1 MRHKRDPDA
10 TADVG
15 RSFGQ
20 WFHSRADRD
29 FYAKSN
35 EPYPVFIVAAAGG
48 GAYAAHY
55 TATFL
60 ARMQDSCPNFAQH
73 VFAISGVSGGSIGAS
88 LFAGLAKLKARNQPY
103 VGCNLN
109 SGDRYF
115 ERRTQKFFEQDFLS
129 PVMAAALFPDLLQR
143 FLPFPIGP
151 FDRSRA
157 LDASIEAAW
166 HDMIEDAAKEDAS
179 AKAHSEPVRAP
190 VPRSVDAGAGRRG
203 GAGADHQHD
212 RGGERLPHRDVADR
226 HGRAGQQAVVEDRAP
241 ALAAAAEPRTRASSP
256 TSSSRPRPA

>member
-1 MRHKRDPDA
+1 MAALILNTSNLNDNHKIALMRHKRDPDA
-10 TADVG
+10 TIDVG

-60 ARMQDSCPNFAQH
+60 ARMQDSCANFAQH

-115 ERRTQKFFEQDFLS
+115 ERRTQKFFEAGL
-129 PVMAAALFPDLLQR
+129 PVAGHGGGAVPRPPAAVPP
-143 FLPFPIGP
+143 LP
-151 FDRSRA
+151 SR
-157 LDASIEAAW
+157 
-166 HDMIEDAAKEDAS
+166 
-179 AKAHSEPVRAP
+179 PVRPLA
-190 VPRSVDAGAGRRG
+190 RARRQHRIRL
-203 GAGADHQHD
+203 ARHD
-212 RGGERLPHRDVADR
+212 RGRGEGGCLRQGLPSPFERPFLDLWTPV
-226 HGRAGQQAVVEDRAP
+226 GP
-241 ALAAAAEPRTRASSP
+241 TR
-256 TSSSRPRPA
+256 RYRR